1 MPFPNNSNSLSSSIV
16 SNHTKE
22 ETIDKGY
29 LLSPRDLCGL
39 EYLPEL
45 IHAGV
50 SCFKIEGRLKSPEYV
65 ATVTRIYRNYIDKV
79 IQNQKYIIDEKDKK
93 DLMQVFNRGG
103 FSNGHLDNLPNQKL
117 IFKEKPNNMGIDI
130 GTVENYNANKGHI
143 RLQLKDSL
151 SLGDTI
157 SFEKE
162 DSKYTISELMA
173 NNINYTKMEAR
184 KKGNNW

>member
-1 MPFPNNSNSLSSSIV
+1 M
-16 SNHTKE
+16 
-22 ETIDKGY
+22 DKGY

-39 EYLPEL
+39 EYLPDL

-65 ATVTRIYRNYIDKV
+65 ATVTRIYRKYIDKV
-79 IQNQKYIIDEKDKK
+79 LQNQKYIIEEKDKK

-103 FSNGHLDNLPNQKL
+103 FSKGHLDNLPNQKL

-143 RLQLKDSL
+143 KLQLKDTL

-162 DSKYTISELMA
+162 SSKYTVSELMS
-173 NNINYTKMEAR
+173 NNINYTKMESR
-184 KKGNNW
+184 KKSNNW